1 MRAKPPRRAQRP
13 ESTAALPSCAQVD
26 VSNSPPSADAQA
38 TQKIIS
44 SSTGHRS
51 CDCPV
56 PGGVCVGRLPLGG
69 VRIVFFGTVHLQM
82 CAHRRYRQ
90 AQGGWLD
97 IESKLQRRRPTA
109 ECSVWAR
116 ERGWALRWRETGCER
131 DSRFH
136 RSIAKHPRIGAIFS
150 IAELGVAGTPYS
162 FCKDQSE
169 ISIAACHDSAG
180 RSGMVVSSGCIT
192 AVVPGR
198 LMRKSGRS
206 PAPGLLGSNHHGS

>member
-1 MRAKPPRRAQRP
+1 MCAKPPRRAKRP
-13 ESTAALPSCAQVD
+13 ESTAALPSCAEVY
-26 VSNSPPSADAQA
+26 VSNSPSAADAQA

-69 VRIVFFGTVHLQM
+69 VRIVFLGAVHLQM
-82 CAHRRYRQ
+82 CAHRRERP
-90 AQGGWLD
+90 AQGGRLD
-97 IESKLQRRRPTA
+97 IEIKLQRRRRTA

-116 ERGWALRWRETGCER
+116 ERGWGLRWRETGRER
-131 DSRFH
+131 DSRFR
-136 RSIAKHPRIGAIFS
+136 RSSANHPRIGAIFS

-206 PAPGLLGSNHHGS
+206 PAPGLLGSNHVGL

>member
-1 MRAKPPRRAQRP
+1 M
-13 ESTAALPSCAQVD
+13 
-26 VSNSPPSADAQA
+26 
-38 TQKIIS
+38 
-44 SSTGHRS
+44 
-51 CDCPV
+51 
-56 PGGVCVGRLPLGG
+56 
-69 VRIVFFGTVHLQM
+69 
-82 CAHRRYRQ
+82 
-90 AQGGWLD
+90 
-97 IESKLQRRRPTA
+97 
-109 ECSVWAR
+109 WAR